1 MFEGLTERLTGLF
14 DRLKKKGLLTEEDVQ
29 ESLRQIRRVLLE
41 ADVNFKVVK
50 DFCSRVRD
58 RAVGE
63 EVLTSLS
70 PGQTMIKIVDG
81 ELVRLLQGENE
92 VETWRPLGERPMILM
107 VGLNGSGKTTHS
119 AKLAAYYAERGRKP
133 LLVATDVH
141 RPAAIQ
147 QLITLG
153 ERINIPVFHMG
164 DRLEPVDIAKAALA
178 QAERDHRDLLII
190 DTAGR
195 LTIDAGLMAELATL
209 KTGLAPQ
216 QTWLVL
222 DAMTGQDAVNVAE
235 QFEQAV
241 GVDGYIL
248 SKMDSDARGG
258 AALSIRAVTG
268 RPIRFIGTGEKVG
281 DLEEFHPDRIARRI
295 LGMGDVL
302 SMIERVERATDQQA
316 ARDIEARLRN
326 NQFDLED
333 FRQQLQQ
340 VTKLGPLDQLLSLM
354 PGIGQSLASGKMQVD
369 ESRLG
374 RMEAIIN
381 SMTQD
386 ERRRPDVIKNSRR
399 KRIAAGSGTS
409 TREVNELLKQ
419 YRQMKTMFGQF
430 TEMEKSKRGRR
441 ALDRMFGGRR

>member
-1 MFEGLTERLTGLF
+1 VFEGLTERLTGLF
-14 DRLKKKGLLTEEDVQ
+14 DRLKKKGVLTEEDVA

-50 DFCSRVRD
+50 DFCAKVRD
-58 RAVGE
+58 RAVGG
-63 EVLTSLS
+63 EVLSSLS
-70 PGQTMIKIVDG
+70 PGQQMVKIVHQ
-81 ELVRLLQGENE
+81 ELVHLLTGEGAQE
-92 VETWRPLGERPMILM
+92 SWRPTGERPMLLV

-119 AKLAAYYAERGRKP
+119 AKLAAYWASRGRKP

-141 RPAAIQ
+141 RPAAIE
-147 QLITLG
+147 QLQTLG
-153 ERINIPVFHMG
+153 ERIGVPVFHMG
-164 DRLEPVDIAKAALA
+164 DRLEPVDIARAALA
-178 QAERDHRDLLII
+178 QAERDGRDLLII

-195 LTIDAGLMAELATL
+195 LHIDAGLMAELVTL

-268 RPIRFIGTGEKVG
+268 KPIRFIGVGEKVG
-281 DLEEFHPDRIARRI
+281 DLEEFHPDRIAQRI

-302 SMIERVERATDQQA
+302 SVIERVERAVDQKA
-316 ARDIEARLRN
+316 AAELEERLRA

-333 FRQQLQQ
+333 FRLQLRQI
-340 VTKLGPLDQLLSLM
+340 TNLGPLDQLLSM
-354 PGIGQSLASGKMQVD
+354 VPGLGRQIASGQAQVD

-374 RMEAIIN
+374 RMEAVIN
-381 SMTQD
+381 SMTMA
-386 ERRRPDVIKNSRR
+386 ERRKPDMIKNSRR

-409 TREVNELLKQ
+409 TREVNEVLKQ

-430 TEMEKSKRGRR
+430 ADLEKSRRGRQV
-441 ALDRMFGGRR
+441 LDRMFGGRR

>member
-1 MFEGLTERLTGLF
+1 MFESLTERLTGLF
-14 DRLKKKGLLTEEDVQ
+14 DRLKKKGVLTEEDVQ

-41 ADVNFKVVK
+41 ADVNFRVVK
-50 DFCSRVRD
+50 DFCARVRD

-63 EVLTSLS
+63 EILASLS
-70 PGQTMIKIVDG
+70 PAQQMVKIVHA
-81 ELVRLLQGENE
+81 ELVALLTGDAQAESWKPQGSCSI
-92 VETWRPLGERPMILM
+92 ILM

-119 AKLAAYYAERGRKP
+119 AKLASYWSDRGFKP

-141 RPAAIQ
+141 RPAAIE

-153 ERINIPVFHMG
+153 ERINVPVFHMG
-164 DRLEPVDIAKAALA
+164 DRLEPVAIAKAALA
-178 QAERDHRDLLII
+178 QAQRDKRDLIII

-195 LTIDAGLMAELATL
+195 LHIDAALMDELREL
-209 KTGLAPQ
+209 KVGVPPT

-235 QFEQAV
+235 QFETAV

-268 RPIRFIGTGEKVG
+268 KPIRFIGVGEKVG
-281 DLEEFHPDRIARRI
+281 DLEEFHTDRIAQRI

-302 SMIERVERATDQQA
+302 SLIERAERAIDQQQA
-316 ARDIEARLRN
+316 QELEARLRA

-333 FRQQLQQ
+333 FRNQLKQ
-340 VTKLGPLDQLLSLM
+340 VTKLGPLEQVLGML
-354 PGIGQSLASGKMQVD
+354 PGVGQALASGQMQVD
-369 ESRLG
+369 EKRLG
-374 RMEAIIN
+374 RMEAILS
-381 SMTQD
+381 SMTMD
-386 ERRRPDVIKNSRR
+386 ERRRPDIIKNSRR

-409 TREVNELLKQ
+409 TREVNEVLKQ
-419 YRQMKTMFGQF
+419 FRQMKAMFAQF
-430 TEMEKSKRGRR
+430 SEMEKSRRGRR
-441 ALDRMFGGRR
+441 SLERMFGRR